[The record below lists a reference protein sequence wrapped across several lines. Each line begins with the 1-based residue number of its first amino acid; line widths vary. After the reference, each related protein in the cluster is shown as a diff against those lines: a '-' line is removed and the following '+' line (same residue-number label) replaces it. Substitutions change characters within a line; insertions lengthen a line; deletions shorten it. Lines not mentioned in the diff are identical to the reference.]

1 MITAL
6 QHESTMNR
14 LSLSAALLAF
24 ALVAATPARAQH
36 HSGDGPSPAQHSPY
50 AGMQAREIKALS
62 EQQLSDLRAGRGMSM
77 ALPAELNGYPGP
89 AHVLE
94 LATALELSAAQAVR
108 TRELSAQMQRESAA
122 QGEEVIA
129 AERSLDALFKE
140 RRANP
145 ENLAGATALAA
156 QAQGRLR
163 AAHLRYHLLMLEVL
177 APRQVAAYNRLRG
190 Y

>member
-1 MITAL
+1 
-6 QHESTMNR
+6 
-14 LSLSAALLAF
+14 
-24 ALVAATPARAQH
+24 
-36 HSGDGPSPAQHSPY
+36 
-50 AGMQAREIKALS
+50 
-62 EQQLSDLRAGRGMSM
+62 
-77 ALPAELNGYPGP
+77 
-89 AHVLE
+89 VLE
-94 LATALELSAAQAVR
+94 LAAQLELTAAQVAR
-108 TRELSAQMQRESAA
+108 TRDLFAQMQRETAA

-177 APRQVAAYNRLRG
+177 APQQVAAYNRLRG